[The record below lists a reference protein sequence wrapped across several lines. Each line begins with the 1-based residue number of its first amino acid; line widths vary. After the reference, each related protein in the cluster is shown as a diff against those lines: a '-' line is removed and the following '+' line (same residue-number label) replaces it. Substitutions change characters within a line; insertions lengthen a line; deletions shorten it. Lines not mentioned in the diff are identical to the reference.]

1 MNILSILAL
10 LVLGGI
16 FVGCA
21 STTRDDFDDT
31 LNNSLEKI
39 IYYASLAGNSHNT
52 QPWIVFI
59 ENDSTVRIE
68 ADFSRQLHVV
78 DPNARGLFIS
88 IGAFIENFELA
99 ASSFGYHTET
109 SLVLKQSMD
118 SSIAIIILKEAKKSG
133 YDLSKIENRRTLR
146 TPFQKKEI
154 SNQHLNNLLG
164 ANKEFINFYSANSE
178 EGKYIS
184 NKTIAAYSQQ
194 ARNDKAKQELSNWI
208 RFSNSDVKL
217 KRDGLTTSGMGITGI
232 GAFFVRNFFNPEDA
246 MKESFIEKGIIKT
259 IEQTENCGGWI
270 IITQSEDT
278 PEKWIHT
285 GRLYQRLNID
295 CRDYLIGFHP
305 MNQIIEEEQYEE
317 DIKKVLSPSGKIQ
330 FVARIGYV
338 EEYPPAN
345 SVRRPVKE
353 FIKK

>member
-1 MNILSILAL
+1 
-10 LVLGGI
+10 
-16 FVGCA
+16 
-21 STTRDDFDDT
+21 
-31 LNNSLEKI
+31 
-39 IYYASLAGNSHNT
+39 
-52 QPWIVFI
+52 
-59 ENDSTVRIE
+59 
-68 ADFSRQLHVV
+68 
-78 DPNARGLFIS
+78 
-88 IGAFIENFELA
+88 
-99 ASSFGYHTET
+99 
-109 SLVLKQSMD
+109 
-118 SSIAIIILKEAKKSG
+118 
-133 YDLSKIENRRTLR
+133 
-146 TPFQKKEI
+146 
-154 SNQHLNNLLG
+154 
-164 ANKEFINFYSANSE
+164 
-178 EGKYIS
+178 
-184 NKTIAAYSQQ
+184 
-194 ARNDKAKQELSNWI
+194 
-208 RFSNSDVKL
+208 
-217 KRDGLTTSGMGITGI
+217 
-232 GAFFVRNFFNPEDA
+232 